1 MEPCFSC
8 TCFVHYRRPKIPC
21 PNCGVK
27 QINAPLE
34 RKNGRF
40 TLMFEG
46 VSMMLLP
53 DVPVSK
59 VSGWR
64 QCDENPLVRI
74 MGYGANNAVAQQT
87 LVDLLH
93 LAIDEIS
100 FHKGHS
106 HAALMIDAVKRSA
119 VDGGTGRDGGTADAF
134 AEMLPS
140 RSVATPGKSRT
151 SSATVL
157 PMP

>member
-1 MEPCFSC
+1 
-8 TCFVHYRRPKIPC
+8 
-21 PNCGVK
+21 
-27 QINAPLE
+27 
-34 RKNGRF
+34 
-40 TLMFEG
+40 
-46 VSMMLLP
+46 MMLLP

-119 VDGGTGRDGGTADAF
+119 VDGGTGRDGGTEDAF